1 MESGNFA
8 YLQSPMSLSWP
19 GPLPL
24 TLPPVS
30 LAYSLVEE
38 GMVREDLKVAVFS
51 KLVALMFL
59 LSRLIRSIL
68 TLLRQ
73 PRLIGNEL

>member
-1 MESGNFA
+1 MT
-8 YLQSPMSLSWP
+8 LSWP

-30 LAYSLVEE
+30 LAYYLVEE
-38 GMVREDLKVAVFS
+38 GMVREDLKVTVFS
-51 KLVALMFL
+51 KLRALMFQ
-59 LSRLIRSIL
+59 LSRLISSIL

-73 PRLIGNEL
+73 RRLIGNEL